1 MKTPRRAST
10 PSSYIAA
17 SAGATFARR
26 VYMVAGIYG
35 IIVVLPGFFS
45 EARYSEMFPPA
56 VTHPEL
62 YYGFYAV
69 TLAWQFAF
77 LVIARDPERYRP
89 LMWVTVVEKAGFVL
103 ATLWLVGSGRSPR
116 ITLAPAAGDFVLGIL
131 FVWAYVRTREPGI
144 A

>member
-10 PSSYIAA
+10 PASYIAA

-26 VYMVAGIYG
+26 VYLVAGIYG

-45 EARYSEMFPPA
+45 EARYAEMFPPA

-69 TLAWQFAF
+69 TLAWQLAF
-77 LVIARDPERYRP
+77 LVISRDPERYRP
-89 LMWVTVVEKAGFVL
+89 LMWVTVVEKAGFVIAAL
-103 ATLWLVGSGRSPR
+103 LLVGYGRSPR
-116 ITLAPAAGDFVLGIL
+116 LVLAPAAGDAILGAL
-131 FVWAYVRTREPGI
+131 FVAAYFRTRETV
-144 A
+144 AL